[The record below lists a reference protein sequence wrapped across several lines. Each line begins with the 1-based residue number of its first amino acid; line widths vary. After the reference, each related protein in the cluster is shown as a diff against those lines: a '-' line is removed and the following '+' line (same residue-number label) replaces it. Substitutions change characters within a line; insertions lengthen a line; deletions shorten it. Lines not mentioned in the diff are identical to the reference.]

1 MTSSTLTA
9 PTGSISPQHSLDSNP
24 KSVHSLDSSQSHTT
38 VTPQQEQSLLQ
49 GDVLIS
55 TTPSSS
61 GAAVTATMYVP
72 LVRSQTWQQLTD
84 YSKWVHYFPDIVHSQ
99 VLDQVREV
107 KREVKREAKA
117 NPVTRRLYQ
126 VARKA
131 FMMFSAQVEIYLQ
144 VIETLHQKIQF
155 RFERGTFSDFA
166 ADLTL
171 EDYGQGTLIRYS
183 VKATP
188 LVPVPSFLIEQAIRH
203 DLPGNMK
210 TMRQVMC
217 AA

>member
-1 MTSSTLTA
+1 MTAFSTFPA
-9 PTGSISPQHSLDSNP
+9 PSA
-24 KSVHSLDSSQSHTT
+24 
-38 VTPQQEQSLLQ
+38 VTLQQEQSLLR

-55 TTPSSS
+55 TMPTQA
-61 GAAVTATMYVP
+61 GAAAVTATMYVP

-84 YSKWVHYFPDIVHSQ
+84 YSKWVQYFPDIVQSQ
-99 VLDQVREV
+99 VLEV
-107 KREVKREAKA
+107 KKQSKTH
-117 NPVTRRLYQ
+117 PMTRRLYQ

-131 FMMFSAQVEIYLQ
+131 FLMFSAQVEIYLQ
-144 VIETLHQKIQF
+144 VIETVHQKIQF
-155 RFERGTFSDFA
+155 RLERGTFSDFS

-171 EDYGQGTLIRYS
+171 EDYGQGTLITYS
-183 VKATP
+183 VQATP
-188 LVPVPSFLIEQAIRH
+188 LIPVPSFLIEQAIRH

>member
-1 MTSSTLTA
+1 MPVSTPSS
-9 PTGSISPQHSLDSNP
+9 SPL
-24 KSVHSLDSSQSHTT
+24 SQ
-38 VTPQQEQSLLQ
+38 VTPQQEDSLLK
-49 GDVLIS
+49 GEVLIS
-55 TTPSSS
+55 TTAVNQ

-72 LVRSQTWQQLTD
+72 MNRTQTWQQLTD
-84 YSKWVHYFPDIVHSQ
+84 YSKWVHYFPDIVQSQ
-99 VLDQVREV
+99 VLDV
-107 KREVKREAKA
+107 KRRTKTHPA
-117 NPVTRRLYQ
+117 TRRLYQ

-155 RFERGTFSDFA
+155 RFEQGTFSDFA

-171 EDYGQGTLIRYS
+171 EDYGQGTLLTYS

-188 LVPVPSFLIEQAIRH
+188 LIPVPQFLIEQAIRH

-210 TMRQVMC
+210 TMRSVMC

>member
-1 MTSSTLTA
+1 MTVSMPSPTA
-9 PTGSISPQHSLDSNP
+9 LR
-24 KSVHSLDSSQSHTT
+24 
-38 VTPQQEQSLLQ
+38 VTQQEERSLMN
-49 GDVLIS
+49 GDVLI
-55 TTPSSS
+55 TTTTVES

-72 LVRSQTWQQLTD
+72 MERQQTWQQLTD
-84 YSKWVHYFPDIVHSQ
+84 YSKWVHYFPDIVQSQ
-99 VLDQVREV
+99 VLDV
-107 KREVKREAKA
+107 KRRTKTHPA
-117 NPVTRRLYQ
+117 TRRLYQ

-155 RFERGTFSDFA
+155 RFEQGTFSDFA

-171 EDYGQGTLIRYS
+171 EDYGQGTLLTYS

-188 LVPVPSFLIEQAIRH
+188 LIPVPRFLIEQAIRH

-210 TMRQVMC
+210 TMRNVMC

>member
-1 MTSSTLTA
+1 MTSLSLSRPSNTLNKSA
-9 PTGSISPQHSLDSNP
+9 SDTGDAC
-24 KSVHSLDSSQSHTT
+24 
-38 VTPQQEQSLLQ
+38 VTLQQAQSLLQ

-72 LVRSQTWQQLTD
+72 LVRSQTWQRLTD
-84 YSKWVHYFPDIVHSQ
+84 YSKWVHYFPDIVQSQ
-99 VLDQVREV
+99 VL
-107 KREVKREAKA
+107 EAKRQTKTHPA
-117 NPVTRRLYQ
+117 TRRLYQ

-171 EDYGQGTLIRYS
+171 EDYGSGTLLTYS

-188 LVPVPSFLIEQAIRH
+188 LVPVPGFLIEQAIRH

-210 TMRQVMC
+210 TMRRVMC

>member
-1 MTSSTLTA
+1 MSSTAKASAT
-9 PTGSISPQHSLDSNP
+9 
-24 KSVHSLDSSQSHTT
+24 SQ
-38 VTPQQEQSLLQ
+38 VTQKQEDSLLK
-49 GDVLIS
+49 GEVLIS
-55 TTPSSS
+55 TTAVGE

-72 LVRSQTWQQLTD
+72 MARQQTWQQLTD
-84 YSKWVHYFPDIVHSQ
+84 YSKWVHYFPDIVQSQ
-99 VLDQVREV
+99 VLDV
-107 KREVKREAKA
+107 KRRTKTHPA
-117 NPVTRRLYQ
+117 TRRLYQ

-155 RFERGTFSDFA
+155 RFEQGTFSDFA

-171 EDYGQGTLIRYS
+171 EDYGQGTLLTYS

-188 LVPVPSFLIEQAIRH
+188 LIPVPQFLIEQAIRH

-210 TMRQVMC
+210 TMRSVMC

>member
-1 MTSSTLTA
+1 MTASSTQST
-9 PTGSISPQHSLDSNP
+9 QSL
-24 KSVHSLDSSQSHTT
+24 SLSFQSR
-38 VTPQQEQSLLQ
+38 VTQQQESSLLR

-55 TTPSSS
+55 MTPVSE

-72 LVRSQTWQQLTD
+72 MARQQTWQQLTD
-84 YSKWVHYFPDIVHSQ
+84 YSKWVQYFPDIVQSQ
-99 VLDQVREV
+99 VLEV
-107 KREVKREAKA
+107 KRRTKTHPA
-117 NPVTRRLYQ
+117 TRRLYQ

-171 EDYGQGTLIRYS
+171 EDYGQGTLLTYS

-188 LVPVPSFLIEQAIRH
+188 SIPVPRFLIEQAIRH

>member
-1 MTSSTLTA
+1 MVASSSLIAPGSFAGSTITS
-9 PTGSISPQHSLDSNP
+9 QRE
-24 KSVHSLDSSQSHTT
+24 K
-38 VTPQQEQSLLQ
+38 SLLQ
-49 GDVLIS
+49 GEVLL
-55 TTPSSS
+55 TTKMTET
-61 GAAVTATMYVP
+61 GAAVTAMMYVP
-72 LVRSQTWQQLTD
+72 MGRSQTWQKLTD
-84 YSKWVHYFPDIVHSQ
+84 YGKWVQYFPDIVQSQ
-99 VLDQVREV
+99 VLEVQSQVLEV
-107 KREVKREAKA
+107 KRQSKA
-117 NPVTRRLYQ
+117 HPMTRHLYQ

-131 FMMFSAQVEIYLQ
+131 FLMFSAQVEIYLQ

-171 EDYGQGTLIRYS
+171 EDCGTGTLITYS

-188 LVPVPSFLIEQAIRH
+188 LIPVPSFLIEQAIRY

-210 TMRQVMC
+210 TMRRVMC

>member
-1 MTSSTLTA
+1 MTSSTLSKSAAGTA
-9 PTGSISPQHSLDSNP
+9 T
-24 KSVHSLDSSQSHTT
+24 SSE
-38 VTPQQEQSLLQ
+38 VMLQQEYSLLQ

-55 TTPSSS
+55 STPSDG
-61 GAAVTATMYVP
+61 GAAVTAKMYVP
-72 LVRSQTWQQLTD
+72 LVRSQAWQCLTD
-84 YSKWVHYFPDIVHSQ
+84 YSRWVQYFPDIVHSQ
-99 VLDQVREV
+99 VLEV
-107 KREVKREAKA
+107 KRQSKTH
-117 NPVTRRLYQ
+117 PMTRRLYQ

-155 RFERGTFSDFA
+155 RFEKGTFSDFT

-171 EDYGQGTLIRYS
+171 EDYGQGTLITYS

-188 LVPVPSFLIEQAIRH
+188 LIPVPSFLIEQAIRH

>member
-1 MTSSTLTA
+1 M
-9 PTGSISPQHSLDSNP
+9 
-24 KSVHSLDSSQSHTT
+24 K
-38 VTPQQEQSLLQ
+38 

-55 TTPSSS
+55 TTSVGE

-72 LVRSQTWQQLTD
+72 MARQQAWHQLTD
-84 YSKWVHYFPDIVHSQ
+84 YSKWVHYFPDIVQSQ
-99 VLDQVREV
+99 VLEV
-107 KREVKREAKA
+107 KRRTKTHPA
-117 NPVTRRLYQ
+117 TRRLYQ

-155 RFERGTFSDFA
+155 RFEKGTFSDFT

-171 EDYGQGTLIRYS
+171 EDYGQGTLLTYS

-188 LVPVPSFLIEQAIRH
+188 LVPVPGFFIEQAIRH

-210 TMRQVMC
+210 TMRSVMC

>member
-1 MTSSTLTA
+1 MAISQHPSTQIA
-9 PTGSISPQHSLDSNP
+9 
-24 KSVHSLDSSQSHTT
+24 
-38 VTPQQEQSLLQ
+38 VTRQQEKSLLQ

-55 TTPSSS
+55 TTTIGS
-61 GAAVTATMYVP
+61 GAAVTAQMYVP
-72 LVRSQTWQQLTD
+72 MGRSQTWQKLTD
-84 YSKWVHYFPDIVHSQ
+84 YSKWVHYFPDIVQSQ
-99 VLDQVREV
+99 VLEV
-107 KREVKREAKA
+107 KRQSQSH
-117 NPVTRRLYQ
+117 PMTRRLYQ
-126 VARKA
+126 VARRA
-131 FMMFSAQVEIYLQ
+131 FLMFSAQVEIYLQ
-144 VIETLHQKIQF
+144 VIETVHQNIQF

-171 EDYGQGTLIRYS
+171 EDYGPGTLITYS

-188 LVPVPSFLIEQAIRH
+188 LLPVPSFLIEQAIRH

>member
-1 MTSSTLTA
+1 MTA
-9 PTGSISPQHSLDSNP
+9 SLRLPALSAAA
-24 KSVHSLDSSQSHTT
+24 L
-38 VTPQQEQSLLQ
+38 QQEKSLLQ

-55 TTPSSS
+55 TTLTDM

-72 LVRSQTWQQLTD
+72 MVRSQTWQKLTD
-84 YSKWVHYFPDIVHSQ
+84 YSKWVLYFPDIVQSQ
-99 VLDQVREV
+99 VL
-107 KREVKREAKA
+107 EAKKQSQSH
-117 NPVTRRLYQ
+117 PMTRRLYQ

-131 FMMFSAQVEIYLQ
+131 FLMFSAQVEIYLQ

-155 RFERGTFSDFA
+155 RFERGTFSDFS

-171 EDYGQGTLIRYS
+171 EDYGQGTLITYS
-183 VKATP
+183 VSATP
-188 LVPVPSFLIEQAIRH
+188 LIPVPGFLIEQAIRR

-210 TMRQVMC
+210 TMRRVMC

>member
-1 MTSSTLTA
+1 MVASLSVSIESVDLISTQTSMTS
-9 PTGSISPQHSLDSNP
+9 
-24 KSVHSLDSSQSHTT
+24 
-38 VTPQQEQSLLQ
+38 QQEKSLLQ

-55 TTPSSS
+55 TTATVS
-61 GAAVTATMYVP
+61 GSAAVTATMYVP
-72 LVRSQTWQQLTD
+72 MVRSQTWQKLTD
-84 YSKWVHYFPDIVHSQ
+84 YSKWVHYFPDIVQSQ
-99 VLDQVREV
+99 VLEV
-107 KREVKREAKA
+107 KRQSKTH
-117 NPVTRRLYQ
+117 PMTRRLYQ

-131 FMMFSAQVEIYLQ
+131 FLMFSAQVEIYLQ

-155 RFERGTFSDFA
+155 RFERGTFSDFS

-171 EDYGQGTLIRYS
+171 EDYGQGTLIIYS

-188 LVPVPSFLIEQAIRH
+188 LIPVPSFLIEQAIRH

>member
-1 MTSSTLTA
+1 MIASTNFSVRSAITS
-9 PTGSISPQHSLDSNP
+9 H
-24 KSVHSLDSSQSHTT
+24 
-38 VTPQQEQSLLQ
+38 QEQSLLQ

-55 TTPSSS
+55 TTTTEG

-72 LVRSQTWQQLTD
+72 MVRSQIWQKLTD
-84 YSKWVHYFPDIVHSQ
+84 YSKWVNYFPDIVQSQ
-99 VLDQVREV
+99 VIEV
-107 KREVKREAKA
+107 KRQSQ
-117 NPVTRRLYQ
+117 NHPMTRRLYQ

-131 FMMFSAQVEIYLQ
+131 FLMFSAQVEIYLQ

-171 EDYGQGTLIRYS
+171 EDYGPGTLITYS

-188 LVPVPSFLIEQAIRH
+188 LIPVPSFLIEQAIRH

-210 TMRQVMC
+210 TMRKVMC

>member
-1 MTSSTLTA
+1 MTVSQRPATPSSA
-9 PTGSISPQHSLDSNP
+9 VNQ
-24 KSVHSLDSSQSHTT
+24 
-38 VTPQQEQSLLQ
+38 QQEASLLR

-55 TTPSSS
+55 TKTMGT

-72 LVRSQTWQQLTD
+72 MVRSQTWQKLTD
-84 YSKWVHYFPDIVHSQ
+84 YSKWVHYFPDIVQSQ
-99 VLDQVREV
+99 VLEV
-107 KREVKREAKA
+107 KKQSKSH
-117 NPVTRRLYQ
+117 PMTRRLYQ

-131 FMMFSAQVEIYLQ
+131 FLLFSAQVEIYLQ
-144 VIETLHQKIQF
+144 VIETVHQKIQF
-155 RFERGTFSDFA
+155 RLERGNFSDFA

-171 EDYGQGTLIRYS
+171 EDYGQGTLITYS

-188 LVPVPSFLIEQAIRH
+188 LVPVPSFLIEQAMRH
-203 DLPGNMK
+203 DLPGNMR

>member
-1 MTSSTLTA
+1 MTASSLLT
-9 PTGSISPQHSLDSNP
+9 PS
-24 KSVHSLDSSQSHTT
+24 SVTQ
-38 VTPQQEQSLLQ
+38 QQERSLLQ

-55 TTPSSS
+55 RTSTDS

-72 LVRSQTWQQLTD
+72 LVRSLTWQKLTD
-84 YSKWVHYFPDIVHSQ
+84 YSKWVQYFPDIVQSQ
-99 VLDQVREV
+99 VLEV
-107 KREVKREAKA
+107 KRQSKSH
-117 NPVTRRLYQ
+117 PMTRRLYQ

-131 FMMFSAQVEIYLQ
+131 FVMFSAQVEIYLQ
-144 VIETLHQKIQF
+144 VIETVHQKIQF

-171 EDYGQGTLIRYS
+171 EDYGQGTLLTYS

-188 LVPVPSFLIEQAIRH
+188 LIPVPPFLIEQAIRH

-210 TMRQVMC
+210 TMRRVMC

>member
-1 MTSSTLTA
+1 A
-9 PTGSISPQHSLDSNP
+9 
-24 KSVHSLDSSQSHTT
+24 
-38 VTPQQEQSLLQ
+38 
-49 GDVLIS
+49 
-55 TTPSSS
+55 
-61 GAAVTATMYVP
+61 
-72 LVRSQTWQQLTD
+72 
-84 YSKWVHYFPDIVHSQ
+84 
-99 VLDQVREV
+99 
-107 KREVKREAKA
+107 
-117 NPVTRRLYQ
+117 TRRLYQ

-171 EDYGQGTLIRYS
+171 EDYGTGTLLTYS

-210 TMRQVMC
+210 TMRRVMC

>member
-1 MTSSTLTA
+1 MTVSTLSCTA
-9 PTGSISPQHSLDSNP
+9 SRVTEQQARSLM
-24 KSVHSLDSSQSHTT
+24 
-38 VTPQQEQSLLQ
+38 Q
-49 GDVLIS
+49 GEVLIS
-55 TTPSSS
+55 TTSVGT

-72 LVRSQTWQQLTD
+72 LLRQKTWQQLTD
-84 YSKWVHYFPDIVHSQ
+84 YSQWVHYFPDIVQSQ
-99 VLDQVREV
+99 VLDQVL
-107 KREVKREAKA
+107 EAKRQTKA
-117 NPVTRRLYQ
+117 HPVTRRLYQ

-144 VIETLHQKIQF
+144 VIETLHQQIQF

-171 EDYGQGTLIRYS
+171 EDYAQGTLLTYS

-188 LVPVPSFLIEQAIRH
+188 LIPVPSFLIEQAIRH

-210 TMRQVMC
+210 TMRRVMC

>member
-1 MTSSTLTA
+1 MTASILLSAPSS
-9 PTGSISPQHSLDSNP
+9 
-24 KSVHSLDSSQSHTT
+24 
-38 VTPQQEQSLLQ
+38 VTHQQEVSLLQ

-55 TTPSSS
+55 MTPTET

-72 LVRSQTWQQLTD
+72 LVRSLTWQKLTD
-84 YSKWVHYFPDIVHSQ
+84 YSKWVHYFPDIVQSQ
-99 VLDQVREV
+99 VLEV
-107 KREVKREAKA
+107 KRQSKSH
-117 NPVTRRLYQ
+117 PMTRRLYQ

-131 FMMFSAQVEIYLQ
+131 FMMFSAQLEIYLQ
-144 VIETLHQKIQF
+144 VVETLHQNIQF

-171 EDYGQGTLIRYS
+171 EDYGQGTLLTYS

-188 LVPVPSFLIEQAIRH
+188 TIPVPSFLIEQAIRH

-210 TMRQVMC
+210 TMRKVMC

>member
-1 MTSSTLTA
+1 MTVSSTLRA
-9 PTGSISPQHSLDSNP
+9 HDAVSSLDAATLQRE
-24 KSVHSLDSSQSHTT
+24 K
-38 VTPQQEQSLLQ
+38 SLLQ

-55 TTPSSS
+55 TTPVSQ

-72 LVRSQTWQQLTD
+72 MVRSQTWQQLTD
-84 YSKWVHYFPDIVHSQ
+84 YSKWVHYFPDIVQSQ
-99 VLDQVREV
+99 VL
-107 KREVKREAKA
+107 EAKRQTKTHPA
-117 NPVTRRLYQ
+117 TRRLYQ

-144 VIETLHQKIQF
+144 VIETLHQNIQF

-171 EDYGQGTLIRYS
+171 EDYGAGTLITYS

-188 LVPVPSFLIEQAIRH
+188 LIPVPSFLIEQAIRH

-210 TMRQVMC
+210 TMRSVMC

>member
-1 MTSSTLTA
+1 MTASSEL
-9 PTGSISPQHSLDSNP
+9 PTCS
-24 KSVHSLDSSQSHTT
+24 T
-38 VTPQQEQSLLQ
+38 VTLEQEQSLLR
-49 GDVLIS
+49 GEVLIS
-55 TTPSSS
+55 TTAVAQ
-61 GAAVTATMYVP
+61 GASVTATMYVP
-72 LVRSQTWQQLTD
+72 MVRQLTWQKLTD
-84 YSKWVHYFPDIVHSQ
+84 YSQWVQYFPDIVQSQ
-99 VLDQVREV
+99 VLEV
-107 KREVKREAKA
+107 KRQSKTH
-117 NPVTRRLYQ
+117 PMTRRLYQ

-131 FMMFSAQVEIYLQ
+131 FLMFSAQVEIYLQ
-144 VIETLHQKIQF
+144 VIETLNQKIQF

-171 EDYGQGTLIRYS
+171 EDYGAGTLITYS

-188 LVPVPSFLIEQAIRH
+188 LIPVPSFLIEQAIRY

>member
-1 MTSSTLTA
+1 MYISHVFKLLSQLLDPMTVSIPSS
-9 PTGSISPQHSLDSNP
+9 
-24 KSVHSLDSSQSHTT
+24 SSMSSSAEASATSQ
-38 VTPQQEQSLLQ
+38 VTQQQEDSLLK
-49 GDVLIS
+49 GEVLIS
-55 TTPSSS
+55 TTAVGE

-72 LVRSQTWQQLTD
+72 MARQQTWQQLTD
-84 YSKWVHYFPDIVHSQ
+84 YSKWVHYFPDIVQSQ
-99 VLDQVREV
+99 VLDV
-107 KREVKREAKA
+107 KRRTKTHPA
-117 NPVTRRLYQ
+117 TRRLYQ

-155 RFERGTFSDFA
+155 RFEQGTFSDFA

-171 EDYGQGTLIRYS
+171 EDYGQGTLLTYS

-188 LVPVPSFLIEQAIRH
+188 LIPVPQFLIEQAIRH

-210 TMRQVMC
+210 TMRSVMC

>member
-1 MTSSTLTA
+1 MTASSLVTA
-9 PTGSISPQHSLDSNP
+9 P
-24 KSVHSLDSSQSHTT
+24 SQ
-38 VTPQQEQSLLQ
+38 VTQQQELSLLQ

-55 TTPSSS
+55 TTPTET

-72 LVRSQTWQQLTD
+72 LVRSLTWQKLTD
-84 YSKWVHYFPDIVHSQ
+84 YSKWVQYFPDIVQSQ
-99 VLDQVREV
+99 VLEV
-107 KREVKREAKA
+107 KRQSKHH
-117 NPVTRRLYQ
+117 PMTRRLYQ
-126 VARKA
+126 VARRA

-144 VIETLHQKIQF
+144 VVETLHQKIQF

-171 EDYGQGTLIRYS
+171 EDYGQGTLLTYS

-188 LVPVPSFLIEQAIRH
+188 TIPVPPFLIEQAIRH

>member
-1 MTSSTLTA
+1 MTLSSL
-9 PTGSISPQHSLDSNP
+9 SLSA
-24 KSVHSLDSSQSHTT
+24 SVSAL
-38 VTPQQEQSLLQ
+38 QERSLLQ

-55 TTPSSS
+55 TTPTQS
-61 GAAVTATMYVP
+61 GAAVTAKMYVP
-72 LVRSQTWQQLTD
+72 MVRSQAWQRLTD
-84 YSKWVHYFPDIVHSQ
+84 YSKWVQYFPDIVTSQ
-99 VLDQVREV
+99 VLEV
-107 KREVKREAKA
+107 KRQSKHH
-117 NPVTRRLYQ
+117 PMTRRLYQ
-126 VARKA
+126 VARRA

-171 EDYGQGTLIRYS
+171 EDYGQGTLLTYS

-188 LVPVPSFLIEQAIRH
+188 LMPVPDFLVEQAIRH

-210 TMRQVMC
+210 SMRRVMC

>member
-1 MTSSTLTA
+1 MTATLLSTLPSLNERDSERA
-9 PTGSISPQHSLDSNP
+9 ISFVPSQKGVSPQD
-24 KSVHSLDSSQSHTT
+24 
-38 VTPQQEQSLLQ
+38 ERSLLQ

-55 TTPSSS
+55 TTVIGN

-72 LVRSQTWQQLTD
+72 LVRSQTWQKLTE
-84 YSKWVHYFPDIVHSQ
+84 YSNWVYYFPDIVQSQ
-99 VLDQVREV
+99 VLEV
-107 KREVKREAKA
+107 KNQTKTH
-117 NPVTRRLYQ
+117 PMTRRLYQ

-131 FMMFSAQVEIYLQ
+131 FLMFSAQVEIYLQ
-144 VIETLHQKIQF
+144 VIETVHQKIQF
-155 RFERGTFSDFA
+155 RLEQGNFSDFA

-171 EDYGQGTLIRYS
+171 EDYGQGTLITYS

-188 LVPVPSFLIEQAIRH
+188 LIPVPSFLIEQAIRH

-210 TMRQVMC
+210 MMRQVMC

>member
-1 MTSSTLTA
+1 MVASSSLIAPSSLAGTTITS
-9 PTGSISPQHSLDSNP
+9 
-24 KSVHSLDSSQSHTT
+24 
-38 VTPQQEQSLLQ
+38 QQEKSLLQ
-49 GDVLIS
+49 GDVLL
-55 TTPSSS
+55 TTKMTEA
-61 GAAVTATMYVP
+61 GAAVTAMMYVP
-72 LVRSQTWQQLTD
+72 MERSQTWQKLTD
-84 YSKWVHYFPDIVHSQ
+84 YGKWVQYFPDIVQSQ
-99 VLDQVREV
+99 VLEV
-107 KREVKREAKA
+107 KRQSQAH
-117 NPVTRRLYQ
+117 PMTRHLYQ

-131 FMMFSAQVEIYLQ
+131 FLMFSAQVEIYLQ

-171 EDYGQGTLIRYS
+171 EDCGAGTLITYS

-188 LVPVPSFLIEQAIRH
+188 LIPVPSFLIEQAIRY

-210 TMRQVMC
+210 TMRRVMC

>member
-1 MTSSTLTA
+1 MTVSIASSA
-9 PTGSISPQHSLDSNP
+9 FATGAGAN
-24 KSVHSLDSSQSHTT
+24 K
-38 VTPQQEQSLLQ
+38 VTQQQEDSLLN
-49 GDVLIS
+49 GEVLIS
-55 TTPSSS
+55 TTAVFD

-72 LVRSQTWQQLTD
+72 MDRARTWQQLTD
-84 YSKWVHYFPDIVHSQ
+84 YSKWVHYFPDIVQSQ
-99 VLDQVREV
+99 VLDV
-107 KREVKREAKA
+107 KRRTKTHPA
-117 NPVTRRLYQ
+117 TRRLYQ

-166 ADLTL
+166 ADVTL
-171 EDYGQGTLIRYS
+171 EDYGQGTLLTYS

-188 LVPVPSFLIEQAIRH
+188 LIPVPQFLIEQAIRH

-210 TMRQVMC
+210 TMRRVMC